1 MPNISDYVLSERLR
15 LLVYGKSKSGK
26 TWGAGT
32 FPRPNFID
40 MDKGVSTVISPAWL
54 AAHANKSDIMY
65 EQFPERGTTTRGVYS
80 QVNGFDDAC
89 KYFDACMNPKGAKWT
104 STSNGKVYDVHPDMF
119 DTWVLDSGTTL
130 AEAATR
136 KGIIILGQGT
146 KPLSMTHKNAL
157 ASGLITLRQQDF
169 GAERSMTEQFI
180 DMLLQ
185 ANKHV
190 VVIAH
195 ERENYSESGNLER
208 VVPLFTGQSTERIPL
223 KFDEV
228 YNLRAQKEGVNL
240 SRKLQTVDDG
250 IRLAGTR
257 GLGMPDKTAWNFAA
271 IVAALKSRPTTS
283 TQESK

>member
-1 MPNISDYVLSERLR
+1 M
-15 LLVYGKSKSGK
+15 
-26 TWGAGT
+26 
-32 FPRPNFID
+32 
-40 MDKGVSTVISPAWL
+40 
-54 AAHANKSDIMY
+54 
-65 EQFPERGTTTRGVYS
+65 
-80 QVNGFDDAC
+80 
-89 KYFDACMNPKGAKWT
+89 
-104 STSNGKVYDVHPDMF
+104 
-119 DTWVLDSGTTL
+119 
-130 AEAATR
+130 
-136 KGIIILGQGT
+136 
-146 KPLSMTHKNAL
+146 
-157 ASGLITLRQQDF
+157 
-169 GAERSMTEQFI
+169 
-180 DMLLQ
+180 
-185 ANKHV
+185 
-190 VVIAH
+190 IAH